1 MFLYRK
7 DYLCS
12 KFLQIF
18 LFYKVF
24 NMAELPKKLIVPKNI
39 TDALRTVK
47 YPGSEE
53 DIVSLDMPQ
62 EIRIA
67 GKRVTFSLVFQKSND
82 PNIEGL
88 VLACEKAIKDW
99 LGEEVEIEDNIS
111 VKYIHDME
119 RPVLPNVKNIIA
131 VASGKGGVGKS
142 TVSVNLAVAL
152 AKSGA
157 KVGLLD
163 ADIFG
168 PSIPKMFGVEGQRP
182 SGIKIDNREM
192 INPLEKY
199 GVKFLSVG
207 FFVDADSAM
216 IWRGPVASNA
226 LKQLITEGNWGELD
240 YLLIDLPPGTS
251 DIHLTLVQS
260 VPVTG
265 AVIVTTPQD
274 VALADVIRGTNMFQ
288 SKSIDVP
295 VLGLIEN
302 MAWFTPAE
310 LPENKYYIFGKGG
323 GKKLADKMEL
333 NFLGE
338 IPIVQSIRE
347 GGDNGT
353 PVAAEPDSITG
364 KAFSEIAAAVQHRI
378 HLRNIQ
384 LAPTKKV
391 KIERK

>member
-1 MFLYRK
+1 
-7 DYLCS
+7 
-12 KFLQIF
+12 
-18 LFYKVF
+18 
-24 NMAELPKKLIVPKNI
+24 MAELPRKLIVPKNI

-53 DIVSLDMPQ
+53 DIVSLDMAQ

-67 GKRVTFSLVFQKSND
+67 GKRVAFSLVFQKSND
-82 PNIEGL
+82 PNIETL
-88 VLACEKAIKDW
+88 VLACEKAIKEYVGD
-99 LGEEVEIEDNIS
+99 EVEIEDNIA

-119 RPVLPNVKNIIA
+119 RPVLPNVKNIVA

-142 TVSVNLAVAL
+142 TVSVNLAIAL
-152 AKSGA
+152 AKAGA

-168 PSIPKMFGVEGQRP
+168 PSIPKMFGAENDRP
-182 SGIKIDNREM
+182 AGIKIDGREM

-207 FFVDADSAM
+207 FFVDAESAM

-274 VALADVIRGTNMFQ
+274 VALADVIRGTSMFR

-310 LPENKYYIFGKGG
+310 LPENKYYIFGKDG
-323 GKKLADKMEL
+323 GKKLAERLDL

-353 PVAAEPDSITG
+353 PVANDPDSLTG
-364 KAFSEIAAAVQHRI
+364 KAFAEIASSVQHRV

-391 KIERK
+391 KITRK